1 MNTSGP
7 CKTERKPYHSPVV
20 QTFGTVREITQS
32 VGMTSTIADGGTGQ
46 MNKTA

>member
-1 MNTSGP
+1 MKSSQP
-7 CKTERKPYHSPVV
+7 CKSDRKLYHSPVV

-32 VGMTSTIADGGTGQ
+32 VGKNGTVADGGTGS